1 MMTPHLVFTECLLL
15 EKLLKEGQG
24 EQTLNINMV
33 YRRAMARILMLIIK
47 AKMVMMVTISIH
59 EDINANNDNIRSWN
73 SNL

>member
-59 EDINANNDNIRSWN
+59 EDLNAYHENIKSWN

>member
-33 YRRAMARILMLIIK
+33 YREAMARILMLFIT
-47 AKMVMMVTISIH
+47 AKMVMMMTIPIH
-59 EDINANNDNIRSWN
+59 EENQC
-73 SNL
+73 

>member
-1 MMTPHLVFTECLLL
+1 MAPHLVFTKCLLL

-47 AKMVMMVTISIH
+47 AKMLMIMTIPIH
-59 EDINANNDNIRSWN
+59 EDVNTNSENIKSWN